1 MNLTGPDRD
10 KLMGAD
16 IRLADRAQGLD
27 LVAGGGGDLAIAAG
41 PENMEQALRLRL
53 MVRRGELEPLG
64 WPNYGSRIHELIG
77 QPNNQRTRTI
87 LMAHARA
94 AILEDPRVVQIA
106 SLEARVLPG
115 ERDTVQL
122 DMEIEI
128 ISQPNPLNLV
138 FDVNLGAA

>member
-1 MNLTGPDRD
+1 MNPAATDRER
-10 KLMGAD
+10 LMGAD
-16 IRLADRAQGLD
+16 IRLVERSQGFD
-27 LVAGGGGDLAIAAG
+27 LIATGGGDLAIAAG
-41 PENMEQALRLRL
+41 PDNMEQALRLRL

-94 AILEDPRVVQIA
+94 AIIEDPRVVDIV

-138 FDVNLGAA
+138 FDINLGAA